1 MQPQQYNSKTL
12 NSKIK
17 VKVKEKIMENA
28 KISKIKKSASVM
40 ATVLNVFRV
49 FFIVIFIL
57 TAISSI
63 ILFMSKGKTGGSV
76 LYENGQVRILSP
88 ISEGDYVEGN
98 GFEFINSLGI
108 DDVAVWGGLNCL
120 AAAALSA
127 VLAVLMNI
135 IRKVFVEIKESDT
148 PFTESIQ
155 KRLKISAIMVT
166 ILSLFSGSLG
176 ITAIIALSFWCVY
189 CIFGYGIELQKNEDE
204 TL

>member
-1 MQPQQYNSKTL
+1 
-12 NSKIK
+12 
-17 VKVKEKIMENA
+17 MENA

-135 IRKVFVEIKESDT
+135 IRKVFVELKESDT

>member
-1 MQPQQYNSKTL
+1 
-12 NSKIK
+12 
-17 VKVKEKIMENA
+17 MENA

-49 FFIVIFIL
+49 FFIVIFIIA
-57 TAISSI
+57 AISSI
-63 ILFMSKGKTGGSV
+63 ILFMAKGKTGGSV
-76 LYENGQVRILSP
+76 IYDNGHVRILSP
-88 ISEGDYVEGN
+88 ISGGDYVEGD

-108 DDVAVWGGLNCL
+108 DDVAVWAGLNCL
-120 AAAALSA
+120 VAAALSA

-155 KRLKISAIMVT
+155 KRLKISAIIVT